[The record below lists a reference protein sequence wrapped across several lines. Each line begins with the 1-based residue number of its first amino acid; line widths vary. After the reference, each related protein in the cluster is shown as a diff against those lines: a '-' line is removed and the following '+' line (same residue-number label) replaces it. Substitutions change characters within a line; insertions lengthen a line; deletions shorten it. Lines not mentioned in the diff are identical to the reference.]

1 MKIYLASNYSTHPE
15 MREHAKTLEALGH
28 KVTSEWINGTH
39 GGDDRALYA
48 QIDLRDVDAAD
59 AVIFFSESPEGSRMF
74 EYQRATRGLRAPDL
88 AIPETDLQ
96 IVFGVVPQ
104 EFVEETG
111 ALRRRG
117 MALKGGTRDQVD
129 QTHC

>member
-1 MKIYLASNYSTHPE
+1 MVGKLKYCFDVSLNIYIVVNISLAQAQFA
-15 MREHAKTLEALGH
+15 R
-28 KVTSEWINGTH
+28 IGT
-39 GGDDRALYA
+39 
-48 QIDLRDVDAAD
+48 Q
-59 AVIFFSESPEGSRMF
+59 SPEGSRMF